1 MPNCQVLGSPLLLKH
16 SGPVFQWPY
25 LNSGSDVHLP
35 FYHNMIILNII
46 VNTRR
51 TCHNDTNSKHWRKKA
66 AKKERLVINY
76 LTTAIPVV
84 HRNSD

>member
-1 MPNCQVLGSPLLLKH
+1 MPCCQILGSPLLLKH
-16 SGPVFQWPY
+16 SGPTFLWPY
-25 LNSGSDVHLP
+25 LDSGSDALLL
-35 FYHNMIILNII
+35 FNHNMIVLNVI

-51 TCHNDTNSKHWRKKA
+51 TCHNNTNTKHWRKKA
-66 AKKERLVINY
+66 AKKERLLINY